1 MYSVR
6 SLSKTER
13 KQEMIKKY
21 SEEKRLE
28 VINARKDGATIAQI
42 AVMTGVGQ
50 TTVKAWLKDAGWQDQ
65 GGSKAGFNS
74 LIIRKL
80 SYNSRKIDFLSLF
93 QKASTIVFLYG
104 FFILPFAG
112 KIKNGISAGPKVVS
126 EIPYILHFFLFMQ
139 QRILF
144 CSIKRSF
151 SPK

>member
-6 SLSKTER
+6 PLSKTER

-42 AVMTGVGQ
+42 TAQTGAGR

-93 QKASTIVFLYG
+93 QKASTIASLYG
-104 FFILPFAG
+104 LFRLSFAG
-112 KIKNGISAGPKVVS
+112 KNKNGISAGPKVVS
-126 EIPYILHFFLFMQ
+126 KIPYVLQMVGIERFELSTF
-139 QRILF
+139 
-144 CSIKRSF
+144 
-151 SPK
+151 